1 MNKLQASLHGTNF
14 WVSIVL
20 FIGGLFVGFP
30 TDLAAETVDY
40 WVAGIAGI
48 FAVRE
53 KIKSA
58 TIDWRAWLGNANTF
72 AYLGTVVT
80 ALLPVI
86 PIELFSH
93 LSELA
98 QAAIGGNWQGILVAM
113 FGIGTIIFH
122 LLKPKAPPS
131 PV

>member
-53 KIKSA
+53 KLKSS
-58 TIDWRAWLGNANTF
+58 TIDWRAWLGNTNTF
-72 AYLGTVVT
+72 AYLGTVIT
-80 ALLPVI
+80 ALIPVI
-86 PIELFSH
+86 PMQLFTDLAS
-93 LSELA
+93 LA
-98 QAAIGGNWQGILVAM
+98 QAALGGNWQGIVVAA
-113 FGIGTIIFH
+113 FSIATIIFH
-122 LLKPKAPPS
+122 LVKPKAPPS